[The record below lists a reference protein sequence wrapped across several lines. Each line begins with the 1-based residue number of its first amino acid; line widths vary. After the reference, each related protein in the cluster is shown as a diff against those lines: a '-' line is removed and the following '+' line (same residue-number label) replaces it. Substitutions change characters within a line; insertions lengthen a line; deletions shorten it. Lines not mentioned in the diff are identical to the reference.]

1 MNRCARALALVP
13 IVLGAIGVVAPAQLV
28 GIARLFESQSGLYVA
43 AAIRIVLGL
52 ALVLAASGARAPAA
66 VRVIGVVILAAG
78 LLTLVI
84 GLDRARAI
92 LEWLVAS
99 GPVWTRLAG
108 AVAIAFG
115 SLLLCLLKPRAPT
128 A

>member
-1 MNRCARALALVP
+1 MNRVARALALVP

-43 AAIRIVLGL
+43 AAIRIILGV
-52 ALVLAASGARAPAA
+52 ALVLAASGARAPAV

-84 GLDRARAI
+84 GLGRGGAG
-92 LEWLVAS
+92 LGLVVVHDS
-99 GPVWTRLAG
+99 GWTG
-108 AVAIAFG
+108 
-115 SLLLCLLKPRAPT
+115 C
-128 A
+128 

>member
-1 MNRCARALALVP
+1 MNRVARALALVP

-43 AAIRIVLGL
+43 AAIRILLGV
-52 ALVLAASGARAPAA
+52 ALVVAASVARAPAA

-92 LEWLVAS
+92 LEWLVAQGS
-99 GPVWTRLAG
+99 VWTRVAG
-108 AVAIAFG
+108 AVAIGFG
-115 SLLLCLLKPRAPT
+115 FLLLCLLKSRAPT